1 MMAVMMYQLCAA
13 LQRFCRRL
21 SLLMARHFIDRE
33 SEWADAEELEGEAGQ
48 DARFLR
54 LQLAKARAENTD
66 LKSRT
71 NDFGERF
78 AALFHM
84 PDGGLREIARSYE
97 IWRNLSGTSY
107 EVVLEH
113 CVFCGCAVETKAF

>member
-13 LQRFCRRL
+13 LQRFCCRL
-21 SLLMARHFIDRE
+21 SLFMARHFIDRE
-33 SEWADAEELEGEAGQ
+33 SEWADAEEMEGEAGQ

-78 AALFHM
+78 AALYQV
-84 PDGGLREIARSYE
+84 PDSGLREIARSY
-97 IWRNLSGTSY
+97 
-107 EVVLEH
+107 
-113 CVFCGCAVETKAF
+113 

>member
-1 MMAVMMYQLCAA
+1 MMYQLCAA
-13 LQRFCRRL
+13 LQRFCCRL
-21 SLLMARHFIDRE
+21 SLFMARHFIDRE
-33 SEWADAEELEGEAGQ
+33 SEWADAEEMEGEAGQ

-78 AALFHM
+78 AALFHV
-84 PDGGLREIARSYE
+84 PDSGLREIARSYE
-97 IWRNLSGTSY
+97 IRRKPGGTS
-107 EVVLEH
+107 
-113 CVFCGCAVETKAF
+113 

>member
-1 MMAVMMYQLCAA
+1 MMAVMIYHLCAA
-13 LQRFCRRL
+13 LQRLCRRL
-21 SLLMARHFIDRE
+21 SLFMARHFIDRE
-33 SEWADAEELEGEAGQ
+33 SKWADAEELGEDVGQ

-54 LQLAKARAENTD
+54 LQLAKVRAENTD

-97 IWRNLSGTSY
+97 IRRNPAVHPVKWFWST
-107 EVVLEH
+107 
-113 CVFCGCAVETKAF
+113 VFSAAVR